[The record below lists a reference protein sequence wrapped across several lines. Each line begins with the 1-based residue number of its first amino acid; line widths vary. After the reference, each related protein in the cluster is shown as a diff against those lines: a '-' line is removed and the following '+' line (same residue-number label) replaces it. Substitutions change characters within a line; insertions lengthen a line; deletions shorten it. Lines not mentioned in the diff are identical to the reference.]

1 MRVKTPNNTNIEAY
15 LKPNTIYSAVD
26 KKNGFFEYTN
36 HTLIGDDGN
45 FTKVYAC
52 IKSCLHLNG
61 QDWIIVDNRKELRD
75 FIKTNK
81 IKKTLVSK
89 ALGKAESWLTTM
101 SSEAEGKRRGDI
113 SDKTFDAI
121 MKMLHIDWESNVPV
135 MVYTKGYVPYK
146 TTPSSYKTEQHKQRL
161 QQAFWNGDFVK

>member
-1 MRVKTPNNTNIEAY
+1 MRVETPNNTNISSY
-15 LKPNTIYSAVD
+15 LTSGKTYPLEPDDCYSFKLIDDTGGYIY
-26 KKNGFFEYTN
+26 
-36 HTLIGDDGN
+36 
-45 FTKVYAC
+45 
-52 IKSCLHLNG
+52 CLYKGCAHLNG
-61 QDWIIVDNRKELRD
+61 QDWIIVDNRKELRE
-75 FIKTNK
+75 FIKENN

-89 ALGKAESWLTTM
+89 SLGKAESWLTTM

-113 SDKTFDAI
+113 SDRTFDAI

-135 MVYTKGYVPYK
+135 MVHTKGYVPYK